1 MSKEDYENVQII
13 LEYLDHK
20 MRLSKKEY
28 EYLRLLCQVDLYCY
42 ASVIQE
48 INAIGKEKFNKYLRK
63 AKKWMQNDEEILE
76 KIRVRIDAV
85 YQ

>member
-13 LEYLDHK
+13 LEYLDNK
-20 MRLSKKEY
+20 MKLSKKEY
-28 EYLRLLCQVDLYCY
+28 EYLRLLNQVDYYCY

-48 INAIGKEKFNKYLRK
+48 INAIEKEKFDEYLRK
-63 AKKWMQNDEEILE
+63 AKKWMQNDENIYE
-76 KIRVRIDAV
+76 KIRVKTESI